1 MLYNVVLISA
11 AKQPESAGSICIF
24 PSLPPSL
31 PSLQKTENFTQ
42 LNGPSRSQRD
52 GPNGLAK
59 PLSPPVWEGQGRA
72 GVEGQLH
79 LPGGERRPHLHPNPL
94 HAEGL

>member
-1 MLYNVVLISA
+1 MLYNVVLASA
-11 AKQPESAGSICIF
+11 VQQPESAISVCVF
-24 PSLPPSL
+24 PSLPSP
-31 PSLQKTENFTQ
+31 QETANFTK

-52 GPNGLAK
+52 GPNGLSK

-72 GVEGQLH
+72 GVNGQLH
-79 LPGGERRPHLHPNPL
+79 LPGRERRPHPHPNLL